1 MSLGSELICHNIPLA
16 LHFKGET
23 IFPFLSHYFEAVYYS
38 EDHFLGNGRQT
49 RPDYKKIVRSQAF
62 KSDADNWV
70 VFPPIPW
77 GPHESIDPEE
87 IDADQNIHGKFIPA
101 PAQATVYVDGAG
113 LVTRS
118 MGLLSFFGEED
129 RNFKGKPIR
138 EHLLLSEGIQSALS
152 TRFENQPSPELSE
165 ELEDGT
171 RVSLRAHRPRSS
183 APRSVR
189 LRVSRPQAASKT
201 KTAVF
206 DQKGQLTGASAA
218 HSFLEACAAED
229 FAKLQAA
236 VLEAKDQQ
244 VSPFSLSI
252 EGTRYR
258 VWLSKAEL
266 AFPMGPSPRHWLGV
280 DDTGRDVF
288 ARILYGFRTSM
299 TFAMVLVIFSM
310 GLGVIVGAIQ
320 GYFGGWIDLLSQ
332 RSIEI
337 WESMPFLYVMIFM
350 GAVFGQGFLLLLL
363 CYALFNWIGISYYM
377 RAEFLR
383 LRRLP
388 FVEAAQAL
396 GIPTWRIIL
405 RHILPNALVPVIT
418 FFPFSLV
425 SAIGSLTALDYLGF
439 GLPIPT
445 PSWGE
450 LLKQAQNDPSAWW
463 LILYPFLA
471 LFTVILLGVFMGEG
485 ARAAFDPKRESR
497 LR

>member
-1 MSLGSELICHNIPLA
+1 
-16 LHFKGET
+16 
-23 IFPFLSHYFEAVYYS
+23 
-38 EDHFLGNGRQT
+38 
-49 RPDYKKIVRSQAF
+49 
-62 KSDADNWV
+62 
-70 VFPPIPW
+70 
-77 GPHESIDPEE
+77 
-87 IDADQNIHGKFIPA
+87 
-101 PAQATVYVDGAG
+101 
-113 LVTRS
+113 
-118 MGLLSFFGEED
+118 
-129 RNFKGKPIR
+129 
-138 EHLLLSEGIQSALS
+138 
-152 TRFENQPSPELSE
+152 
-165 ELEDGT
+165 
-171 RVSLRAHRPRSS
+171 
-183 APRSVR
+183 
-189 LRVSRPQAASKT
+189 
-201 KTAVF
+201 
-206 DQKGQLTGASAA
+206 
-218 HSFLEACAAED
+218 
-229 FAKLQAA
+229 
-236 VLEAKDQQ
+236 
-244 VSPFSLSI
+244 
-252 EGTRYR
+252 
-258 VWLSKAEL
+258 
-266 AFPMGPSPRHWLGV
+266 
-280 DDTGRDVF
+280 
-288 ARILYGFRTSM
+288 M

-418 FFPFSLV
+418 FLPFSLV